1 MLSNSHDEYQ
11 FKYHQIRILP
21 ILYSIF
27 CFFALLPISI
37 VPSLLIPLCP
47 RIHSYLTWN
56 SPERQFFERREPR
69 VVMVAGSS
77 SRQARR
83 HKESAHLSISRTSS
97 STPRNL
103 TEIPSCQ
110 SSYHILCSERNI
122 CGAVPVPFGSF
133 GQQSYPPL
141 RHVKHGFVYP

>member
-83 HKESAHLSISRTSS
+83 HKESASISRTSS
-97 STPRNL
+97 STP
-103 TEIPSCQ
+103 TSCQ
-110 SSYHILCSERNI
+110 SSYHILCSSSVARWCNASSS
-122 CGAVPVPFGSF
+122 GA
-133 GQQSYPPL
+133 L
-141 RHVKHGFVYP
+141 RLHSSLLLLSTMAEVKLDFEFLFE